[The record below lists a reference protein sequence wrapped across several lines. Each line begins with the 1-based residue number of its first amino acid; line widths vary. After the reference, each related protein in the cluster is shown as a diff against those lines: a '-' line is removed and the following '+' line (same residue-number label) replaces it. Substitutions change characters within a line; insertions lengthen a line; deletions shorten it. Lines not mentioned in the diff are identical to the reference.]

1 MNRNGEIAVV
11 DATGRERE
19 RYPSSYGAKL
29 QLEDGAPVEGRP
41 AASHEWDPFQTP
53 ILTDVAGIG

>member
-19 RYPSSYGAKL
+19 RYPVVYGAKL
-29 QLEDGAPVEGRP
+29 HCSRTARRSRP
-41 AASHEWDPFQTP
+41 AR
-53 ILTDVAGIG
+53 